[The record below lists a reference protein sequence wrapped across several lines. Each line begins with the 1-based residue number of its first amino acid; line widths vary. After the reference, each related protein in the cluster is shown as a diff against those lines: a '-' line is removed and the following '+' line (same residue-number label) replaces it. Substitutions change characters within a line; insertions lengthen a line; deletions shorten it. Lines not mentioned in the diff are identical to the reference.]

1 MERRRILKD
10 GMVVLDRD
18 ARMSDE
24 RNDLFVFL
32 PSHLFPLPR
41 FLIFLLLQ
49 YPLISSTFGII
60 MDEKTS

>member
-1 MERRRILKD
+1 MDDSPPFFFLF
-10 GMVVLDRD
+10 
-18 ARMSDE
+18 
-24 RNDLFVFL
+24 DLFVFL

-41 FLIFLLLQ
+41 FLIFLLQ